1 MIVFR
6 LDATAGL
13 FATRSAR
20 PLVNTESDAAC
31 RSRDALHDRFS
42 GGQNALTKPP
52 DDCQSIAGQGQCR
65 PGGED
70 HAFHVVIATAKS
82 ERTDSCDDQ
91 ATDDTRHQKHCEQRP
106 SDPSPVEDR
115 KESADRD
122 DASPDEIAH
131 QFSGQTCSRARR
143 PQNGRSPLIVQR
155 RITRL
160 YRASSKPA
168 ARCSVQRLSHTM
180 NWRGLQVWV

>member
-1 MIVFR
+1 MQPTVPGTHSMIVSGEAKTLSQSPRR
-6 LDATAGL
+6 LPMH
-13 FATRSAR
+13 S
-20 PLVNTESDAAC
+20 
-31 RSRDALHDRFS
+31 
-42 GGQNALTKPP
+42 
-52 DDCQSIAGQGQCR
+52 R
-65 PGGED
+65 PGPVPTRRED
-70 HAFHVVIATAKS
+70 HAFHVVIAIAKS

-91 ATDDTRHQKHCEQRP
+91 ATDDTRHQKHCGERP
-106 SDPSPVEDR
+106 SDPSLVEDR

-131 QFSGQTCSRARR
+131 QFSGRRAHAARR

>member
-1 MIVFR
+1 MR
-6 LDATAGL
+6 RQACSPREARG
-13 FATRSAR
+13 RSSKGER
-20 PLVNTESDAAC
+20 CSLPFQGQ
-31 RSRDALHDRFS
+31 LHDRFS
-42 GGQNALTKPP
+42 GGENALTKPP
-52 DDCQSIAGQGQCR
+52 DDCQCIAGQGQCR
-65 PGGED
+65 GSRLPCSD
-70 HAFHVVIATAKS
+70 RTAKS

-91 ATDDTRHQKHCEQRP
+91 ATNDTRHQKHCEQRP

-115 KESADRD
+115 KESADCD

-131 QFSGQTCSRARR
+131 QFSGRRAHAARR

-180 NWRGLQVWV
+180 NWRGLQAWV